1 MAYIITKPIIAIAGS
16 RNIKTINFDL
26 YLDKNNIAQV
36 ISGGATGI
44 DTLGEE
50 WAKRNKIEFV
60 AYLPNF
66 DVYGYP
72 RALFERNKDMA
83 KAADHVHVFW
93 DGQSHGSKHM
103 IDYSNS
109 IGRKVFVHLIEER

>member
-1 MAYIITKPIIAIAGS
+1 MAMDTTKPIVAIAGS
-16 RNIKTINFDL
+16 RSIKSINFDL

-36 ISGGATGI
+36 ISGGATGV

-50 WAKRNKIEFV
+50 WAKRNKIDFV

-66 DVYGYP
+66 NIYGYP
-72 RALFERNKDMA
+72 RALFQRNEDMA
-83 KAADHVHVFW
+83 KACDIVHVFW

-103 IDYSNS
+103 IDYSKQL
-109 IGRKVFVHLIEER
+109 GRKVYVHLIEER

>member
-1 MAYIITKPIIAIAGS
+1 MAWITTKPIVAIVGS
-16 RNIKTINFDL
+16 RNIKCINFDL

-36 ISGGATGI
+36 ISGGATGV
-44 DTLGEE
+44 DTLGEM

-72 RALFERNKDMA
+72 RALFQRNEDMA
-83 KAADHVHVFW
+83 RACDIVHAFW
-93 DGQSHGSKHM
+93 DGKSHGTKAM
-103 IDYSNS
+103 IDFSNS
-109 IGRKVFVHLIEER
+109 IGREVFVHLIEER